1 MLNEMQSALQHIITF
16 KLCCTHER
24 RIDHNAKKG
33 EIKMEM
39 EIMMKIGGEIDKDG
53 D

>member
-1 MLNEMQSALQHIITF
+1 MELEIMIII
-16 KLCCTHER
+16 R
-24 RIDHNAKKG
+24 MVV
-33 EIKMEM
+33 EIKMEI